1 MTPFEILYR
10 AFQRGLTAFA
20 VVTWIVI
27 LFFLGCLVYVLTSG
41 APL

>member
-10 AFQRGLTAFA
+10 AFERGLNAFF
-20 VVTWIVI
+20 IVAGI
-27 LFFLGCLVYVLTSG
+27 VMLFFLGCLVYVLTSG